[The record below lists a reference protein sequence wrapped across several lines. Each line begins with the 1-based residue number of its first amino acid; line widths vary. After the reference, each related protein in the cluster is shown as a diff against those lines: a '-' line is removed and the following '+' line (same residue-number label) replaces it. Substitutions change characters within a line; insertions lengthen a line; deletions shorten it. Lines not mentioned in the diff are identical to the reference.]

1 MSPRSTIERKKA
13 VERAR
18 GALHNANTG
27 IGANVS
33 LNAGSVA
40 LICAGTSARSG
51 SASRQVWRVARTPAL
66 AELIWSSARNADCSD
81 VVIVPT

>member
-27 IGANVS
+27 IEA
-33 LNAGSVA
+33 
-40 LICAGTSARSG
+40 TY
-51 SASRQVWRVARTPAL
+51 P
-66 AELIWSSARNADCSD
+66 
-81 VVIVPT
+81 